1 MFEGAYTALVTPF
14 KNEKID
20 YDALEKHIEFQIKEG
35 IDGVI
40 PMGTTGESPTISFEE
55 HEEFIRRV
63 VKIVNKRVKVIA
75 GTGANS
81 TSEAIW
87 LTKGAE
93 DAGVDA
99 ALSVNP
105 YYNKPTQKGL
115 VAHYE
120 AIAKSTRL
128 PVILYNIPGRSG
140 VNFLPESIKELLQKV
155 RNKAAMKEA
164 TADITQMMR
173 LVELCGDRI
182 TLLSGDDNLLL
193 PLLSIGGKGVIS
205 VLSNIVPA
213 DVKRVIT
220 LYNEKKTEEAKAA
233 FYKILPLCRAMFL
246 ETNPIPVKA
255 AMEMIGFCGGDLR
268 LPLVPLSDSNREILR
283 KTLTDYGVKLK

>member
-14 KNEKID
+14 KNDKID

-40 PMGTTGESPTISFEE
+40 PMGTTGESPTLSFEE
-55 HEEFIRRV
+55 HEEFIKRV

-93 DAGVDA
+93 DAGVDGS
-99 ALSVNP
+99 LSVNP

-115 VAHYE
+115 IAHYE
-120 AIAKSTRL
+120 AIAKSTKL
-128 PVILYNIPGRSG
+128 PIILYNIPGRSG
-140 VNFLPESIKELLQKV
+140 VNFLPESIKELLQRTDNIV
-155 RNKAAMKEA
+155 AMKEA
-164 TADITQMMR
+164 SGDINQMMK
-173 LVELCGDRI
+173 LVELCGDRL
-182 TLLSGDDNLLL
+182 TLVSGDDNLLL
-193 PLLSIGGKGVIS
+193 PLLSIGGKGIIS
-205 VLSNIVPA
+205 VLSNILPA

-220 LYNEKKTEEAKAA
+220 LYNENKTVEAREA
-233 FYKILPLCRAMFL
+233 FYKLLPLCRAMFL
-246 ETNPIPVKA
+246 ETNPIPIKA
-255 AMEMIGFCGGDLR
+255 AMED
-268 LPLVPLSDSNREILR
+268 R
-283 KTLTDYGVKLK
+283 KSVV

>member
-14 KNEKID
+14 KNDKID
-20 YDALEKHIEFQIKEG
+20 YDALEKHIEFQIREG

-99 ALSVNP
+99 SLSVNP

-115 VAHYE
+115 IAHYE
-120 AIAKSTRL
+120 AIAKSTKL
-128 PVILYNIPGRSG
+128 PIILYNIPGRSG
-140 VNFLPESIKELLQKV
+140 VNFLPESIKELLN
-155 RNKAAMKEA
+155 RTDNIAAMKEA
-164 TADITQMMR
+164 SGDIGQMMR
-173 LVELCGDRI
+173 LVELCGDKI

-193 PLLSIGGKGVIS
+193 PLLSIGGKGIIS
-205 VLSNIVPA
+205 VLSNIIPA
-213 DVKRVIT
+213 DVKKVIT
-220 LYNEKKTEEAKAA
+220 LYNEKKIDEARAA

-255 AMEMIGFCGGDLR
+255 AMEMIGFCGGELR
-268 LPLVPLSDSNREILR
+268 LPLVPVSDENRAIL
-283 KTLTDYGVKLK
+283 KKSLTEYGVKLK

>member
-14 KNEKID
+14 KNDKID

-40 PMGTTGESPTISFEE
+40 PMGTTGESPTLSFEE

-115 VAHYE
+115 IAHYE
-120 AIAKSTRL
+120 AIANSTKL

-140 VNFLPESIKELLQKV
+140 VNFLPESIKELLQ
-155 RNKAAMKEA
+155 RTDNIAAMKEA
-164 TADITQMMR
+164 SGDINQMMR

-193 PLLSIGGKGVIS
+193 PILSIGGKGVIS
-205 VLSNIVPA
+205 VLSNIIPA
-213 DVKRVIT
+213 DVKKVIT
-220 LYNEKKTEEAKAA
+220 LYNEKKTVEAMAA

-268 LPLVPLSDSNREILR
+268 LPLVPISDANREILR
-283 KTLTDYGVKLK
+283 KGLIEYGVKLK